1 MAIDNYDLFQKRL
14 KTSAT
19 IPLEKLEEDKL
30 KTFKIALERSYNRE
44 VVERKDGSQ
53 IKCLIS
59 GINTQP
65 KIEKKSFSTLTENN
79 CDVGEVL
86 YWVRR
91 NSHWIITDTEE
102 TEKSI
107 FQGYI
112 SQALY
117 HLKWLDENTGVIY
130 DEWACTKGPEETTI
144 PDGVKHNIK
153 YDNLNQSLY
162 LMMPKYSK
170 GMELLDRYFELFVNG
185 RKWKIQSTDRYSYDK
200 LITLQLVE
208 SLINEDTDDTENE
221 IVDGKIP
228 FNYLFSCS
236 LDGIEFLK
244 RDQELTLS
252 FSLYKNKELSNLEP
266 EIVVE
271 NCLYEN
277 NNIIFNSTGEAHI
290 IFNYPEVNLKYEY
303 LITVTDEEIVNESM
317 SIVGEPIVKTMTY
330 NTYSFEYI
338 LNGEKVYAQGQW
350 IFDKNYFD
358 LVISDDNSIKIK
370 VKNKIGNTSL
380 TYHFIKEDGTE
391 IEKTLDI
398 KVISIYERS

>member
-19 IPLEKLEEDKL
+19 IPLNKLEEDKL

-44 VVERKDGSQ
+44 IVERKDGSQ

-65 KIEKKSFSTLTENN
+65 KIEKKSFSTLAENN

-91 NSHWIITDTEE
+91 NSRWIITDMEE

-117 HLKWLDENTGVIY
+117 HLKWLDKKTGTIY
-130 DEWACTKGPEETTI
+130 DEWACTKGSEETTI

-162 LMMPKYSK
+162 LMMPKYSD
-170 GMELLDRYFELFVNG
+170 GMDLLDRYFELFVNG

-200 LITLQLVE
+200 LVTLQLVE

-221 IVDGKIP
+221 IVDGKIDID
-228 FNYLFSCS
+228 YLFSCS
-236 LDGIEFLK
+236 LDGIDSLK
-244 RDQELTLS
+244 RDQESTLL
-252 FSLYKNKELSNLEP
+252 FSLYKNKEISTLEP
-266 EIVVE
+266 QISVE
-271 NCLYEN
+271 NCRYEN
-277 NNIIFNSTGEAHI
+277 GKIIFDSVGEAHI
-290 IFNYPEVNLKYEY
+290 IFNYPDIDKTYEY
-303 LITVTDEEIVNESM
+303 LITITEDEVINEVA
-317 SIVGEPIVKTMTY
+317 SIVGESIVKTMTY
-330 NTYSFEYI
+330 NTFAFDYT
-338 LNGEKVYAQGQW
+338 LNGEKVEVQGVW
-350 IFDKNYFD
+350 SFDKNYFD
-358 LVISDDNSIKIK
+358 VISESNKEIKLK
-370 VKNKIGNTSL
+370 VKNKVGSTSL
-380 TYHFIKEDGTE
+380 TYSFTKEEET
-391 IEKTLDI
+391 KTVTFDI
-398 KVISIYERS
+398 KVKSIYERS

>member
-1 MAIDNYDLFQKRL
+1 MSIDNYDLFQKRL

-19 IPLEKLEEDKL
+19 IPLNKLEEDKL

-44 VVERKDGSQ
+44 IVERKDGSQ

-91 NSHWIITDTEE
+91 NSRWIITDMEE

-112 SQALY
+112 NQALY
-117 HLKWLDENTGVIY
+117 HLKWLDKETGTIY

-162 LMMPKYSK
+162 LMMPKYSD
-170 GMELLDRYFELFVNG
+170 GMDLLDRYFELFVNG

-200 LITLQLVE
+200 LVTLQLVE

-221 IVDGKIP
+221 IVDGKIDID
-228 FNYLFSCS
+228 YLFSCS
-236 LDGIEFLK
+236 LDGIDSLK
-244 RDQELTLS
+244 RDQESTLL
-252 FSLYKNKELSNLEP
+252 FSLYKNKEISTLEP
-266 EIVVE
+266 QISVE
-271 NCLYEN
+271 NCRYEN
-277 NNIIFNSTGEAHI
+277 GKIIFDSVGEAHI
-290 IFNYPEVNLKYEY
+290 IFNYPDIDKTYEY
-303 LITVTDEEIVNESM
+303 LITITEDEVINEVA
-317 SIVGEPIVKTMTY
+317 SIVGESIVKTMTY
-330 NTYSFEYI
+330 NTFAFDYT
-338 LNGEKVYAQGQW
+338 LNGEKVEVQGVW
-350 IFDKNYFD
+350 SFDKNYFD
-358 LVISDDNSIKIK
+358 VISESNKEIKLK
-370 VKNKIGNTSL
+370 VKNKVGSTSL
-380 TYHFIKEDGTE
+380 TYSFTKEEET
-391 IEKTLDI
+391 KTVTFDI
-398 KVISIYERS
+398 KVKSIYERS

>member
-1 MAIDNYDLFQKRL
+1 MSIDNYDLFQKRL

-19 IPLEKLEEDKL
+19 IPLNKLEEDKL

-44 VVERKDGSQ
+44 IVERKDGSQ

-91 NSHWIITDTEE
+91 NSRWIITDMEE

-117 HLKWLDENTGVIY
+117 HIKWLDKETGIIY

-144 PDGVKHNIK
+144 PDGVKHNIR

-162 LMMPKYSK
+162 LMMPKNSD
-170 GMELLDRYFELFVNG
+170 GMDLLDRYFELFVNG

-200 LITLQLVE
+200 LVTLQLVE
-208 SLINEDTDDTENE
+208 SLINEDIDDTENE
-221 IVDGKIP
+221 IVDGKI
-228 FNYLFSCS
+228 NIDYLFSCS
-236 LDGIEFLK
+236 LDGIDSLK
-244 RDQELTLS
+244 RNQESTLL
-252 FSLYKNKELSNLEP
+252 FSLYKNKELSTLEP
-266 EIVVE
+266 QILVE
-271 NCLYEN
+271 NCRYEN
-277 NNIIFNSTGEAHI
+277 GKIIFDSVGEAHI
-290 IFNYPEVNLKYEY
+290 IFKYPDIDKIYEY
-303 LITVTDEEIVNESM
+303 LITITEDEIVNEVA
-317 SIVGEPIVKTMTY
+317 SIIGESIVKTMTY
-330 NTYSFEYI
+330 NIFAFDYT
-338 LNGEKVYAQGQW
+338 LNGEKVEVQGTW
-350 IFDKNYFD
+350 SFDKNYFD
-358 LVISDDNSIKIK
+358 VISESNNEIKLK
-370 VKNKIGNTSL
+370 VKNKVGSTSL
-380 TYHFIKEDGTE
+380 VYSFEKEGEIKIVTFDV
-391 IEKTLDI
+391 
-398 KVISIYERS
+398 KVKSIYERS